1 MDVFVVGGHG
11 KVALRVLP
19 LLADRGHIARAAIRN
34 PAHADEI
41 EAAGGRPVIYDLET
55 DNDLA
60 RHLDGADAVVFAA
73 GAGPGSGPE
82 RKRTVDLNGALDLI
96 HACREAG
103 VSRYVMVS
111 AMGLHRRER
120 YPPSMEAYYV
130 AKLEADEALAGSGLD
145 YTIVRPGRLT
155 DEPGTGK
162 VAVGTPLEAGGE
174 ISRDDVAATL
184 LAVLETPATSG
195 RVFDV
200 IGGEVRIAAAI
211 AALAEGQAASSPAG
225 A

>member
-1 MDVFVVGGHG
+1 MNVFVVGGHG
-11 KVALRVLP
+11 KVALRLLP
-19 LLADRGHIARAAIRN
+19 LLADHGHVARAAIRN

-41 EAAGGRPVIYDLET
+41 EQGGGRPVIYDLET
-55 DNDLA
+55 DTDLA

-96 HACREAG
+96 RACREAG

-111 AMGLHRRER
+111 AMGVDRSE
-120 YPPSMEAYYV
+120 YPPSMEAYYE
-130 AKLEADEALAGSGLD
+130 AKLEADEALADSGLD
-145 YTIVRPGRLT
+145 STIVRPGRLT

-162 VAVGTPLEAGGE
+162 VAVGAPLEAGGE

-184 LAVLETPATSG
+184 LAVLETPAT
-195 RVFDV
+195 RELVFDV

-211 AALAEGQAASSPAG
+211 AALAEGQAASPPAE